1 MSGNHPFMSVNDVAR
16 HFGISRA
23 AAYRAVE
30 AGQIPSVKLGGTL
43 RIARAWVEQKD
54 REALGLPAGGEK
66 QA

>member
-1 MSGNHPFMSVNDVAR
+1 MSGNAMFMSVNDVAR

-30 AGQIPSVKLGGTL
+30 GGQIPSVKIGGAI
-43 RIARAWVEQKD
+43 RIAAAWVKQKD
-54 REALGLPAGGEK
+54 REALGLPAVEES